1 MPADAS
7 DKQGLFSRSVS
18 LKWFLIMAAALVVI
32 MAAIVVAVVLIDR
45 SQDRAD
51 REAAQAATATT
62 SGVASPYDLTELPAE
77 ADLDSI
83 EDAAFVSLYLPNDD
97 GTLTSYGVSSELPA
111 TQELG
116 EAIRKAD
123 EVGADEAAATLGAKA
138 ADSTITFVLPSRDTL
153 TFALYLEQGM
163 IARGSQVWRPDG
175 DLRALVQAA
184 VAVPQ

>member
-1 MPADAS
+1 MPAGTS
-7 DKQGLFSRSVS
+7 EKQGLFSRSVS
-18 LKWFLIMAAALVVI
+18 LKWVLVMAAALVVI
-32 MAAIVVAVVLIDR
+32 MAAIVVAVVLVDR

-62 SGVASPYDLTELPAE
+62 SGVASPYDLVELPVE
-77 ADLDSI
+77 AGLDSI
-83 EDAAFVSLYLPNDD
+83 EDAAFVSIYLPNED
-97 GTLTSYGVSSELPA
+97 GTLTSYGISADLPA
-111 TQELG
+111 TQALS

-123 EVGADEAAATLGAKA
+123 DVGDDEAAAALGAKA

-175 DLRALVQAA
+175 DLKALVEAA
-184 VAVPQ
+184 VAKPQ